1 MVGHVEWV
9 QFVRVVGLP
18 SPGEIVHASQ
28 WWEEP
33 AGGGPVSAAQ
43 LRRLGS
49 DTLFFTALGD
59 DELGH
64 RAYDEL
70 SSMGIEVHAAFR
82 PEPTRRAITFVD
94 ETGERT
100 ITVLGARLA
109 PRGADGLPWDLLT
122 AADCA
127 YFTAGDGG
135 ALRAARR
142 VGVLVATARVIDVL
156 ATESVQLDALVG
168 SASDRGEQFARDD
181 ISPPPHLC
189 VWTESEAGGRFAVEE
204 GPMQRYAPIAPAG
217 PIVDRYGAGDA
228 FAAGLT
234 WGLGSGLSVTDA
246 LELAARC
253 GTATVGGRGPYEGQ
267 MRDPT

>member
-9 QFVRVVGLP
+9 QFVRVAGLP
-18 SPGEIVHASQ
+18 APGEIVHASE

-33 AGGGPVSAAQ
+33 AGGGPVSAEQ
-43 LRRLGS
+43 LRRLGA
-49 DTLFFTALGD
+49 DTLFLTALGD

-70 SSMGIEVHAAFR
+70 SSMGIEIHAVFR

-100 ITVLGARLA
+100 ITVLGSRLA
-109 PRGADGLPWDLLT
+109 PRSDDELPWGLLT

-135 ALRAARR
+135 ALRSARR
-142 VGVLVATARVIDVL
+142 ARVLVATARVLQLL
-156 ATESVQLDALVG
+156 ATESVRLDALVG
-168 SASDRGEQFARDD
+168 SASDRGEQFACDD
-181 ISPPPHLC
+181 VSPVPPLC
-189 VWTESEAGGRFAVEE
+189 VWTESEAGGRFAIE
-204 GPMQRYAPIAPAG
+204 GGPQQRYAPIAPAG
-217 PIVDRYGAGDA
+217 PVVDRYGAGDA

-234 WGLGSGLSVTDA
+234 WALGSGLSVTDA
-246 LELAARC
+246 LALAARC
-253 GTATVGGRGPYEGQ
+253 GTATLGGRGPYEGQ
-267 MRDPT
+267 LRDPT

>member
-9 QFVRVVGLP
+9 EFVRVAQLP
-18 SPGEIVHASQ
+18 APGEIAHASQ

-70 SSMGIEVHAAFR
+70 SSMGIEIHAAFR

-109 PRGADGLPWDLLT
+109 PRREDELPWGRLT

-135 ALRAARR
+135 ALRSAREAR
-142 VGVLVATARVIDVL
+142 VLVATARVLDVL
-156 ATESVQLDALVG
+156 TTESVQLDALVG
-168 SASDRGEQFARDD
+168 SASDRGEQFGPDD
-181 ISPPPHLC
+181 VSPAPHLC
-189 VWTESEAGGRFAVEE
+189 VWTESEAGGRFVAE
-204 GPMQRYAPIAPAG
+204 GGPEQRYAPIAPAG

-234 WGLGSGLSVTDA
+234 WALGSGLSVMDA
-246 LELAARC
+246 LELAAKC
-253 GTATVGGRGPYEGQ
+253 GTATLGGRGPYEGQ
-267 MRDPT
+267 LRDPT